1 MIENLKNAPRVK
13 LVEEDRRV
21 KLMTTYTPQ
30 FLGIP
35 AVWTQEGGDRNIG
48 EGIVIGFVDSGI
60 NPDHPSFAYDPTTT
74 TNYTPQHFSGA
85 CEEGPLFPETSC
97 NGKIVSARFFS
108 AGAQA
113 NAILNASVDI
123 LSPFDAVG
131 HGSHVASIA
140 AGNFG
145 VPVVVNGL
153 YYGRAAGM
161 APRARIAVYKAIYP
175 SIGTL
180 SDVLAAIDQVSITC
194 TFHLSLHNS
203 QRLQPSLS
211 EHIFG
216 KVKITGSYR
225 SKKLHYNSKGVTKVF
240 QIEYIINAKHGATIA
255 IKATTNQLKKDEKLQ
270 KRSCCSGLEIGYYR
284 PPNPVS
290 TIQIKDQDVRSTQ

>member
-1 MIENLKNAPRVK
+1 MNSINFQIENLKNAPRVK

-131 HGSHVASIA
+131 HG
-140 AGNFG
+140 
-145 VPVVVNGL
+145 
-153 YYGRAAGM
+153 R
-161 APRARIAVYKAIYP
+161 
-175 SIGTL
+175 
-180 SDVLAAIDQVSITC
+180 
-194 TFHLSLHNS
+194 
-203 QRLQPSLS
+203 
-211 EHIFG
+211 
-216 KVKITGSYR
+216 
-225 SKKLHYNSKGVTKVF
+225 
-240 QIEYIINAKHGATIA
+240 
-255 IKATTNQLKKDEKLQ
+255 
-270 KRSCCSGLEIGYYR
+270 
-284 PPNPVS
+284 
-290 TIQIKDQDVRSTQ
+290 